1 MNCRIRIRIETSP
14 KQHVE
19 RYNCVGMVEEL
30 TAQGGT
36 NRLELQNQPKTINKD
51 MKLTLYQVTIFP
63 TGTSFYYLQ
72 FGISSGC
79 YHVVEWLAALI
90 VSAN

>member
-1 MNCRIRIRIETSP
+1 
-14 KQHVE
+14 
-19 RYNCVGMVEEL
+19 MVEEL

-51 MKLTLYQVTIFP
+51 MKLTLYQVNIFP
-63 TGTSFYYLQ
+63 NSFYYLQ

-79 YHVVEWLAALI
+79 SRVEFQVDVVEWLAALN
-90 VSAN
+90 VKNSATVLGSIPASFTTVEP